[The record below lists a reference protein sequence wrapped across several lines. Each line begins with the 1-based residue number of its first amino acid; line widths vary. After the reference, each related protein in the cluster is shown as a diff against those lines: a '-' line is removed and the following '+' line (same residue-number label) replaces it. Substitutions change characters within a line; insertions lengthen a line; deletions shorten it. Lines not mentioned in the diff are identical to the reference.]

1 MIKSFEGKAP
11 RVHPTAFVSEF
22 ADVIGDVEIGEG
34 SSVWPGAQ
42 VLADRG
48 AITIG
53 KHTNGKDNA
62 IGHGDGGV
70 DIGDRVVVGHLVT
83 CDARKVGDRV
93 LLGSGSK
100 VSVGVEIGED
110 CLVASGSVVP
120 EDMIVPALSLVLGAP
135 SRIRGTVPERHTK
148 TIEGLCDSYIDK
160 AQRYKRQGNL
170 ESERVTGEA

>member
-1 MIKSFEGKAP
+1 MIRSYDGKAP

-48 AITIG
+48 AIKIG
-53 KHTNGKDNA
+53 KDTNIQDNS
-62 IGHGDGGV
+62 IVRGDGDV
-70 DIGDRVVVGHLVT
+70 EIGDRVVIGHLVT
-83 CDARKVGDRV
+83 CSAKIVGDRV

-100 VSVGVEIGED
+100 IGGGAEIGED
-110 CLVASGSVVP
+110 CLVASGSEVP
-120 EDMIVPALSLVLGAP
+120 EDMIVPALSLVVGAP
-135 SRIRGTVPERHTK
+135 GRIRGTVPERHTT
-148 TIEGLCDSYIDK
+148 TIAGLCDSYIDK

-170 ESERVTGEA
+170 ESERL

>member
-22 ADVIGDVEIGEG
+22 AHVIGDVEIGEG
-34 SSVWPGAQ
+34 SSVWPGAR
-42 VLADRG
+42 VLGDRG

>member
-1 MIKSFEGKAP
+1 LIRSYDGKAP

-53 KHTNGKDNA
+53 KHSNVQDNT
-62 IGHGDGGV
+62 IVRGDGDV
-70 DIGDRVVVGHLVT
+70 EIGDRVVIGHLVT
-83 CDARKVGDRV
+83 CNARSVGDRV

-100 VSVGVEIGED
+100 VGGGAEIGED
-110 CLVASGSVVP
+110 SLVASGSEVP
-120 EDMIVPALSLVLGAP
+120 EDMVVPAVSLVVGAP
-135 SRIRGTVPERHTK
+135 GRIRGTVPERHTK
-148 TIEGLCDSYIDK
+148 TIAGLCDSYIDK

-170 ESERVTGEA
+170 ESERV

>member
-1 MIKSFEGKAP
+1 MIRSYNGKAP

-48 AITIG
+48 AIKIG
-53 KHTNGKDNA
+53 KHTNVQDNS
-62 IGHGDGGV
+62 IVRGNGGV
-70 DIGDRVVVGHLVT
+70 DIGDRVVIGHLVT
-83 CDARKVGDRV
+83 CDARRVGDRV

-110 CLVASGSVVP
+110 CLVASGSEVP
-120 EDMIVPALSLVLGAP
+120 DDMIVPAVSLVVGAP
-135 SRIRGTVPERHTK
+135 GHIRGKVPERHTK
-148 TIEGLCDSYIDK
+148 TISVLCDSYIEK

-170 ESERVTGEA
+170 ESERV